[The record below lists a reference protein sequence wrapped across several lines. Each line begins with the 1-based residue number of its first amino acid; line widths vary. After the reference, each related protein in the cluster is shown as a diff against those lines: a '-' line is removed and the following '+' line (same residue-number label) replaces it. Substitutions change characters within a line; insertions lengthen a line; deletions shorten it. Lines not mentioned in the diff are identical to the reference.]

1 MHCLNA
7 VLNKLDLPIMPD
19 QEQSIMM
26 IRAMS
31 DRLYEMGYICIIY
44 RGARDGHAELID
56 EQGNALTGSHGYDYT
71 TTISI
76 EVI

>member
-1 MHCLNA
+1 MHCLSA
-7 VLNKLDLPIMPD
+7 VLTKLDLPILPD
-19 QEQSIMM
+19 QDQSIMQ
-26 IRAMS
+26 IRAMAG
-31 DRLYEMGYICIIY
+31 RLYEMGYICIIY

-56 EQGNALTGSHGYDYT
+56 EQGNAITGSHGYDYT